1 MSSVLAIDPGTS
13 QSAFCYFN
21 PNANPPSLSAGIL
34 PNEEMIEL
42 IRKFSGVELAIERVA
57 SYGMPVGVEVFQ
69 TVHWSGRFQQAHLG
83 VTRLIFRRDVKL
95 HLCKSP
101 KANDASIRQRLI
113 DLYGAPGTKKAP
125 GFTYGLKSDTWQAFA
140 LAVTAIEN
148 PELGK
153 QSGDQ
158 SQALS

>member
-1 MSSVLAIDPGTS
+1 MRLLALDPGS
-13 QSAFCYFN
+13 KQSAFCYFSTDTS
-21 PNANPPSLSAGIL
+21 PPSLSAGIL
-34 PNEEMIEL
+34 PNIEIIDLIRRFSDVEL
-42 IRKFSGVELAIERVA
+42 IIERIG
-57 SYGMPVGVEVFQ
+57 SYGMPVGEEVFS

-83 VTRLIFRRDVKL
+83 ITRLIFRRDVKL

-125 GFTYGLKSDTWQAFA
+125 GFTYGMKKDLWQAFA

>member
-1 MSSVLAIDPGTS
+1 MSVLAIDPGTS

-21 PNANPPSLSAGIL
+21 PKANPPTLSAGIL
-34 PNEEMIEL
+34 PNDEMIEL
-42 IRKFSGVELAIERVA
+42 IRRFSGVELAIERIG

-83 VTRLIFRRDVKL
+83 ITRLIFRRDVKL

-113 DLYGAPGTKKAP
+113 DLYGAPGTKKNP
-125 GFTYGLKSDTWQAFA
+125 GLTYGIRKDMWQAFA

-153 QSGDQ
+153 QSGDS

>member
-1 MSSVLAIDPGTS
+1 MSKVLAIDPGTS

-21 PNANPPSLSAGIL
+21 PSANPPSLSAGIL

-42 IRKFSGVELAIERVA
+42 IRKFSGVELIIERVA

-83 VTRLIFRRDVKL
+83 TTRLIFRRDVKL
-95 HLCKSP
+95 HICKSP

-113 DLYGAPGTKKAP
+113 DLYGAPGTKKSP
-125 GFTYGLKSDTWQAFA
+125 GLLYGMKADMWQAFA